1 MQYEIE
7 FATMVTRRKE
17 TRQTELQSRGY
28 RVDAKQ
34 MLVKTFD
41 ST

>member
-17 TRQTELQSRGY
+17 MRQSELRSRGY

-34 MLVKTFD
+34 VLVKTFD
-41 ST
+41 PT